1 MKFFNLTTSASL
13 TRKRSEILTRTH
25 SELLELSEEQ
35 NAYHERLSGKI
46 ADLID
51 ELTAVENEI
60 LKTNKILS
68 QKFLE

>member
-13 TRKRSEILTRTH
+13 ARKRSEILTRTH

-68 QKFLE
+68 QKFLG

>member
-13 TRKRSEILTRTH
+13 IRKRSEILTRTH

-68 QKFLE
+68 QKFLG